1 MYIPP
6 LRTTNWD
13 WPDKRT
19 SRTTTPE
26 FIHYLLTSLGLA
38 ISHIY
43 QLCRT
48 VVTRSRILTEPY
60 ARDIVRNKEGPAS
73 IGRC

>member
-1 MYIPP
+1 M
-6 LRTTNWD
+6 
-13 WPDKRT
+13 
-19 SRTTTPE
+19 
-26 FIHYLLTSLGLA
+26 SLGLA